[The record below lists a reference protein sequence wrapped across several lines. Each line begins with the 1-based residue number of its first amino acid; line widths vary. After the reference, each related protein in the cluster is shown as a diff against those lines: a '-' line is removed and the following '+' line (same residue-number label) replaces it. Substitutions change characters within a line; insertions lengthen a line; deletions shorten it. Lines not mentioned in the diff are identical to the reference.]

1 MVADPIEAASA
12 RCSADPVEESFP
24 ASAALTLNDHS
35 PQPRLARRGKTV
47 SAFGSRVAGVAALER
62 WVSPFTYGRWMPLHT
77 DWHLYGWCSLPIAGL
92 FVRWLPPPDHRHANV
107 ARGCV
112 ALWSLALLA
121 AGMSWIDGYAS
132 GKLFLT
138 STGIFR
144 FGLPTALVLLWACLA
159 AHLWHARHSLRPR
172 VCGPWSL
179 ALGSCRCSRLT
190 RVGGQHSRL
199 SFRHPDSG
207 GATGASL
214 LGSTLVVSLSSACC
228 RGIENKASSRTTT
241 EGLVR
246 GLPAFFHGVFG
257 VIDHGHVSHH
267 QIAAIVGLATL
278 LGWVPLLGDTC
289 KASPGTHLSVA
300 WRAAQLVGLTGGHGF
315 RDVSSEFLKR

>member
-24 ASAALTLNDHS
+24 ASAALHLTIIRHS
-35 PQPRLARRGKTV
+35 LGWLA
-47 SAFGSRVAGVAALER
+47 AANGVGVWLAALLVWPALER

-121 AGMSWIDGYAS
+121 AGMSWVDGYAS

-159 AHLWHARHSLRPR
+159 AHLWHARHSLRPAAFVAR
-172 VCGPWSL
+172 GLLLSVLVVVPASL
-179 ALGSCRCSRLT
+179 VWAGNT
-190 RVGGQHSRL
+190 RVYPSVN
-199 SFRHPDSG
+199 PDSG

-214 LGSTLVVSLSSACC
+214 LGSTLVVVALVGLLPWALKIKP
-228 RGIENKASSRTTT
+228 RRERPRKAWFAGYLLFSM
-241 EGLVR
+241 
-246 GLPAFFHGVFG
+246 GVFG
-257 VIDHGHVSHH
+257 
-267 QIAAIVGLATL
+267 
-278 LGWVPLLGDTC
+278 
-289 KASPGTHLSVA
+289 
-300 WRAAQLVGLTGGHGF
+300 
-315 RDVSSEFLKR
+315 